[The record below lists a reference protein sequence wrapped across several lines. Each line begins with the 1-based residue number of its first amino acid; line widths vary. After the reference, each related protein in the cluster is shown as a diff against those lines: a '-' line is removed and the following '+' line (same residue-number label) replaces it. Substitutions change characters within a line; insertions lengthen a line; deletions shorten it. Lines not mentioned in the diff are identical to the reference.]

1 MKKIA
6 LLIAVATS
14 SFALVPTANAQFQH
28 REEVRHERAEQ
39 HHEAVEH
46 REVREHKMAE
56 VRRDEH
62 RRP

>member
-6 LLIAVATS
+6 LLIAIAAS
-14 SFALVPTANAQFQH
+14 SFALMPTANAQVQH

-39 HHEAVEH
+39 HHEAIEH
-46 REVREHKMAE
+46 REVRGHKMAE
-56 VRRDEH
+56 ERHEEH

>member
-6 LLIAVATS
+6 LLIAIAAS
-14 SFALVPTANAQFQH
+14 SLAFVPTANAQLQH

-46 REVREHKMAE
+46 REVRDHKMAE
-56 VRRDEH
+56 VRRDER